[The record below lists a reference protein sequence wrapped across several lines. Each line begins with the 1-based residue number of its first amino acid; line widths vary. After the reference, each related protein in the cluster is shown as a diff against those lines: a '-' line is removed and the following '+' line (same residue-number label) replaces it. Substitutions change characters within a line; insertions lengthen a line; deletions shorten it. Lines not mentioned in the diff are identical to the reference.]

1 MAIKIVLFIVEGPSD
16 EETLSAYITKLMF
29 KNRKKLSVQ
38 ITYGDKTS
46 ENIPNSKNLFTV
58 TADNV
63 NQYIE
68 NIIIEYLNRK
78 DVKDLGIKAKNIEY
92 VFYVT
97 DTDNCFFEETLPRLN
112 KKECLSKMFNFKEIE
127 VYQNQVQRRQE
138 KQKNIS
144 ERKIPRVPFE
154 TIFFAKDLEAVTIGN
169 SEKLTDE
176 LKEKLSNEFA
186 QNSLLIDG
194 FFEKV
199 FRDSSLMKWETFE
212 KYLK

>member
-46 ENIPNSKNLFTV
+46 ENIANSKTLFTV
-58 TADNV
+58 TADNI

-169 SEKLTDE
+169 SENLTDE

-186 QNSLLIDG
+186 QNSLLIDV

-199 FRDSSLMKWETFE
+199 FR
-212 KYLK
+212 